1 MNVNSCPKRCAKRYF
16 PALGLLL
23 LVGLSVLSNSSEAG
37 KYAYGEDFVRLGKS
51 WPDAGPQYPTVA
63 GQGSPA
69 QKNDFQQQLAAVEDQ
84 EGPYSDALAEPL
96 ASLGRYYRNSGDLE
110 QATLL
115 YRRALH
121 VVRINDG
128 LYSERQIPVLQELL
142 DVYRVSGDMETL
154 DQRYAY
160 YFRLYGKGQ
169 PPYTEVRLR
178 AALGY
183 LRWQREALR
192 RGMDDNTHRRL
203 MDLYQ
208 LNENLLKATAT
219 DSSVS
224 AGQYR
229 EVVLSQIR
237 NLYLLEDRI
246 SPRLENIGRV
256 SSAPAFAGPI
266 DQQDLDRRRLES
278 LQKSSFSRGKGLLLE
293 LIARQDNTGDVKAL
307 AGLHLEL
314 GDWHQWHGNASRAGQ
329 QYAQVQQLLM
339 SGGQQVLLQKWL
351 GQPVELPDNGAFWQ
365 PPAATSEDS
374 PVVLK
379 VAYDV
384 SASGRVSNLESP
396 IEDPNL
402 KSKAI
407 RLKRALKQIR
417 FRPRWI
423 NGAAEAA
430 WVQRDYQLLD

>member
-1 MNVNSCPKRCAKRYF
+1 MNVNSCPKPGAKRRF
-16 PALGLLL
+16 PALPALLFAL
-23 LVGLSVLSNSSEAG
+23 LSIFGSNSEAG
-37 KYAYGEDFVRLGKS
+37 KHAYGEDFVRLGKS
-51 WPDAGPQYPTVA
+51 WTDAGPQYPAVSD
-63 GQGSPA
+63 QGSPA
-69 QKNDFQQQLAAVEDQ
+69 QRNDFQLQLAAVEEQ

-128 LYSERQIPVLQELL
+128 LYSKRQIPVLQELL

-208 LNENLLKATAT
+208 MNENLLKATAS
-219 DSSVS
+219 DASVS
-224 AGQYR
+224 LGQYR

-246 SPRLENIGRV
+246 NPRLENIGRV
-256 SSAPAFAGPI
+256 SSSPAFAEPI

-278 LQKSSFSRGKGLLLE
+278 LQKGSFSRGKALLLE
-293 LIARQDNTGDVKAL
+293 LIARQENTDDVEEM

-314 GDWHQWHGNASRAGQ
+314 GDWYQWHGHDSRAAQ
-329 QYAQVQQLLM
+329 QYAQVQKLL
-339 SGGQQVLLQKWL
+339 SASGQQALLQKWL

-365 PPAATSEDS
+365 PPTAIDAAT

-384 SASGRVSNLESP
+384 SAKGRVSNLESP
-396 IEDPNL
+396 VEDPDL
-402 KSKAI
+402 KGKVI
-407 RLKRALKQIR
+407 RLKRGLKQIR

-430 WVQRDYQLLD
+430 RVQRDYQLLY